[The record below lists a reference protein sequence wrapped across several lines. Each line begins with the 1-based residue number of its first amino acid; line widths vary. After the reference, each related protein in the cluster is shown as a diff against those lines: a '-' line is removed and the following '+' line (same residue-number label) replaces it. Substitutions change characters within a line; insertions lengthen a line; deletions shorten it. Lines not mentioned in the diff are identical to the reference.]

1 MKKKARRSQDPK
13 RQNYKSILEQSNASG
28 FDAFA
33 QAQQSDRSSGTET
46 EANAVA
52 KAIGLNDGETALGD
66 RKERPSSAEGGQ
78 SSRPSMTRTTSQRSD
93 NAYETESPSPTGP
106 LLVVDDEGDEVPE
119 MQLPG
124 SVDEAGEGEEGPVI
138 ATTKGKMDEED
149 QQVAAK
155 ASGNKVEQQKEDEE
169 AHETEEQANGR
180 DKQGEQKS
188 EENHEEKT
196 EHISKDTEMPKVSA
210 DE

>member
-33 QAQQSDRSSGTET
+33 QAQQSDKSSGTET

-52 KAIGLNDGETALGD
+52 KAIGLNDVETALGD
-66 RKERPSSAEGGQ
+66 RKDRPGSAEGGQ
-78 SSRPSMTRTTSQRSD
+78 SPRSPMTRTTSQRSD
-93 NAYETESPSPTGP
+93 TTYETESPSPTGP
-106 LLVVDDEGDEVPE
+106 LLVVDDEGEEVPE

-138 ATTKGKMDEED
+138 ATTKGKKDGED

-155 ASGNKVEQQKEDEE
+155 ASGKKVEQQKEDEE
-169 AHETEEQANGR
+169 AHENEEQANGR
-180 DKQGEQKS
+180 EKQGEKS
-188 EENHEEKT
+188 EETPEEKT
-196 EHISKDTEMPKVSA
+196 ERIPKDTEMP
-210 DE
+210 